1 MKLLTYPNGLSSSKR
16 PVHLLMNAIVPFLLF
31 LFSISYCLAQESPV
45 LLTSGMFDAD
55 EQVSLADKNGWLF
68 KSGNALGL
76 AGEPGR
82 QTGWQAIKPT
92 ELTTAFADK
101 NGRVEGWFFL
111 PVQIDSSLAG
121 KPLVFLSRSWA
132 NVAIYLDG
140 KLMNASDTSDYR
152 TRNPKFN
159 APIPFNIASGEKH
172 VISIHFIDYTSTIPL
187 HTLKSEMGGLANILT
202 LSTNK
207 HLLLLYEKI
216 KNRNR
221 DVVVYLAVNLLLF
234 LFLLLLSVQNNEL
247 PILWYSSL
255 LLLLFTIISYCSYE
269 LNALIIN
276 YQEYKILYT
285 LREITNWV
293 LSSVALVVMSI
304 IFRGKVITVL
314 RFPILLFVI
323 LSIIVSFISPSIFG
337 FELLFKV
344 SVGTTFFAFCCY
356 LFIFSWLEM
365 KGAKL
370 IFVISA
376 LLSTSSTLI
385 WYFLPE
391 YEIVGDYLFYLSLP
405 IGMLLYITQTF
416 REILVNTRKNAKHIL
431 ALSEEKKE
439 ILASQN
445 ELLEQQVVAR
455 TSELSDS
462 LTQLKIAQN
471 QLIQQGKLASLGE
484 LMAGIA
490 HEIQN
495 PLNFVTNFSEV
506 SSELVIE
513 LETERERPDRD
524 VALEAELLDDLKQNL
539 AKITL
544 HGGRAAGIVRGM
556 LEHSRSS
563 TGERQ
568 PTDINALTAEY
579 LRLSYY
585 GLRRSGGL
593 SNDENG
599 SMAGLTALF
608 TTDFAPDLPL
618 VSVVPQDMGRV
629 LMNLFNNAFY
639 AVSERAKKS
648 DGDYKPLV
656 NVSTQLVDSKLV
668 ITVTDNGTGMSDAVK
683 QKIFQPF
690 FTTKPTG
697 QGTGLGLS
705 LSYDIITRG
714 HGGTLTVESR
724 VGEGAEFV
732 VRMVV

>member
-1 MKLLTYPNGLSSSKR
+1 M
-16 PVHLLMNAIVPFLLF
+16 MNAIVRFLLF
-31 LFSISYCLAQESPV
+31 LFSIGYCLAQEAP
-45 LLTSGMFDAD
+45 LRLTAGMFGAD
-55 EQVSLADKNGWLF
+55 EQVSLADKHGWLF
-68 KSGNALGL
+68 NLGNAPDL
-76 AGEPGR
+76 ASGPGR
-82 QTGWQAIKPT
+82 QAGWQAVKPT
-92 ELTTAFADK
+92 ELTTAFADE
-101 NGRVEGWFFL
+101 NGRVEGWFSL
-111 PVQIDSSLAG
+111 PLQTDSSLAG
-121 KPLVFLSRSWA
+121 KPLVLFSRSWA

-140 KLMNASDTSDYR
+140 KLINASDTGGYR

-159 APIPFNIASGEKH
+159 APIPVDITSGEKH
-172 VISIHFIDYTSTIPL
+172 TISIHFIDYRATIPL
-187 HTLKSEMGGLANILT
+187 HTLKSEMGGLENLLS
-202 LSTNK
+202 LSTEK
-207 HLLLLYEKI
+207 HLSLLHEKV

-234 LFLLLLSVQNNEL
+234 LFLLLLAIQNSEL

-255 LLLLFTIISYCSYE
+255 LLLLFTLISYCSYE
-269 LNALIIN
+269 LNSLVIS
-276 YQEYKILYT
+276 YEKYKIIYT

-293 LSSVALVVMSI
+293 LSSVALVVMSV
-304 IFRGKVITVL
+304 IFRGRVVTVL
-314 RFPILLFVI
+314 RFPISLFAI
-323 LSIIVSFISPSIFG
+323 LSVIVSFISPSIFG

-344 SVGTTFFAFCCY
+344 SVGTTFFAFCSY
-356 LFIFSWLEM
+356 LFIFSWQKM
-365 KGAKL
+365 RGAKL

-391 YEIVGDYLFYLSLP
+391 YEITGDYVFYLSLP

-416 REILVNTRKNAKHIL
+416 REILVNTRKNANYIL

-471 QLIQQGKLASLGE
+471 QLVQQEKLASLGE
-484 LMAGIA
+484 LTAGIA

-495 PLNFVTNFSEV
+495 PLNFVNNFSEV

-513 LETERERPDRD
+513 LEAERERPDRD
-524 VALEAELLDDLKQNL
+524 MALETELLDDLKQNL

-544 HGGRAAGIVRGM
+544 HGGRAASIVRGM

-568 PTDINALTAEY
+568 PTDINVLTADY
-579 LRLSYY
+579 LRLSYH
-585 GLRRSGGL
+585 GFRQSGGL
-593 SNDENG
+593 PNNENG
-599 SMAGLTALF
+599 SMTWHTAPF
-608 TTDFAPDLPL
+608 TTDFAPHLPL
-618 VSVVPQDMGRV
+618 VTVVPQDMGRV
-629 LMNLFNNAFY
+629 LLNLFNNALY

-648 DGDYKPLV
+648 HGDYVPVV
-656 NVSTQLVDSKLV
+656 NVFTQLVDGKLV
-668 ITVTDNGTGMSDAVK
+668 ITVADNGTGMSDAVK

-714 HGGTLTVESR
+714 YGGTLTVESR
-724 VGEGAEFV
+724 EGEGTSFV
-732 VRMVV
+732 VRLVV